1 MNKERIKFFIKE
13 VLIFTALIII
23 LPIITAYIVSSI
35 MAVSDYG
42 KNFEF
47 ENIISL
53 SREIVIATYL
63 ITPLTAKLPNF
74 GKINRWWRFF
84 IIYMILS

>member
-13 VLIFTALIII
+13 VLIFAALIII
-23 LPIITAYIVSSI
+23 LPIINAYIYTYVASI
-35 MAVSDYG
+35 TDLNNYS
-42 KNFEF
+42 
-47 ENIISL
+47 ENLSTARIS
-53 SREIVIATYL
+53 VILGYL

-84 IIYMILS
+84 IVYMMLS